1 MAQGVEGK
9 ATAVITAFV
18 VLVIGGAITALATN
32 ATFSAQF
39 GDGAPL
45 LGVIGIVIVAGA
57 VIFLLRELLTSRG

>member
-1 MAQGVEGK
+1 MAKDTESR
-9 ATAVITAFV
+9 ATAVVSAFI

-45 LGVIGIVIVAGA
+45 LGVLGIVIVAGA
-57 VIFLLRELLTSRG
+57 VIFLLRELLAK